1 MELSIPTM
9 CSLGNA
15 SLYDLYLNLTGGG
28 GGDEEAAAAREN
40 FTFLDFTDY
49 HGTAC
54 SQRQFDLVV
63 SWLVPIIFTII
74 VVLGVIGNILVLV
87 VVLFGQQM
95 RNTTNILILV
105 REEKKVKS
113 TGNKFLLTFI
123 Q

>member
-1 MELSIPTM
+1 MELSIPSM
-9 CSLGNA
+9 CSLGNE
-15 SLYDLYLNLTGGG
+15 SLYNLYLNMTGS
-28 GGDEEAAAAREN
+28 DEEAREN

-49 HGTAC
+49 HASAC

-105 REEKKVKS
+105 SAREFKLFFFFF
-113 TGNKFLLTFI
+113 FLVFPSALTLGT
-123 Q
+123 